1 MSSPAFS
8 PSSYF
13 CLSLSLFFSLALRIF
28 SSPRFLAPHA
38 FGVSIVSPCPA
49 ETQREARFGL
59 ESIDYPKKLLLR
71 LRVSL
76 RSRSISFPIS
86 PFPSCP
92 CGTPGS
98 VVGSARDNA
107 AGTSIH

>member
-13 CLSLSLFFSLALRIF
+13 CLSLSPFFSLALRIF

-71 LRVSL
+71 LRVLSVLALSLFLYL
-76 RSRSISFPIS
+76 RSPLAL
-86 PFPSCP
+86 
-92 CGTPGS
+92 
-98 VVGSARDNA
+98 VARQVP
-107 AGTSIH
+107 